1 MESKNMN
8 DGYRAAKEKFVEEL
22 EKQTI
27 DSLSIQNDIE
37 LSEKTKQL
45 IRNEAV
51 KELDLFLDTKIK
63 KVKKVIKKQLK
74 LKIKQEKK
82 KKWLENSFQRFNIY
96 FRIQHMMLFTSVIIL
111 IITGLPIK
119 FPNSVVSK
127 FMMTIMGGIYTQGIL
142 HRIGASLLIGF
153 YVFHTL
159 YTIFNKEGRRDFLQ
173 LLPRLKDVQDV
184 LQMVK
189 YFFGF
194 AKEKPKFDRFSYI
207 EKFDY
212 WAVYWGG
219 IVMVGSGL
227 IMWFHNIALRYF
239 PKYVYDI
246 AREAHSDEALLATL
260 TIVIWHFYN
269 VHFNPSR
276 FPGSLVWWHGRL
288 TKEQMIEEHPLEY
301 ERLMKEKE
309 GKND

>member
-1 MESKNMN
+1 MDERFKT
-8 DGYRAAKEKFVEEL
+8 AKEKFIEEL

-27 DSLSIQNDIE
+27 KSLSIENDKE
-37 LSEKTKQL
+37 LSEKAKQL
-45 IRNEAV
+45 IKNEV
-51 KELDLFLDTKIK
+51 NELDVFLDAKLRKVLKIIK
-63 KVKKVIKKQLK
+63 KLQRI
-74 LKIKQEKK
+74 KIKQEKK
-82 KKWLENSFQRFNIY
+82 KEWLENSFQRFNIY

-119 FPNSVVSK
+119 FPNSSVSK
-127 FMMTIMGGIYTQGIL
+127 FMMLLMGGITTQGIL
-142 HRIGASLLIGF
+142 HRIGAVLLIGF

-159 YTIFNKEGRRDFLQ
+159 YTIFNKEGRKDFIQ
-173 LLPRLKDVQDV
+173 LLPRLKDVKDV
-184 LQMVK
+184 LQMIK

-288 TKEQMIEEHPLEY
+288 TKEQMMEEHPLEY
-301 ERLMKEKE
+301 ERLMQEKE
-309 GKND
+309 EKNG

>member
-1 MESKNMN
+1 MEDKFKTV
-8 DGYRAAKEKFVEEL
+8 KEKIAEEL
-22 EKQTI
+22 QKYA
-27 DSLSIQNDIE
+27 LDILPDRE
-37 LSEKTKQL
+37 DKGLDEETQRLVRDETTEGLDAFLNIKTKN
-45 IRNEAV
+45 IH
-51 KELDLFLDTKIK
+51 KI
-63 KVKKVIKKQLK
+63 IKKQHA
-74 LKIKQEKK
+74 LKIKLDKKQEWQKDT
-82 KKWLENSFQRFNIY
+82 FQRFNIY
-96 FRIQHMMLFTSVIIL
+96 FRIQHMMLFMSVIIL

-119 FPNSVVSK
+119 FPNSSISK
-127 FMMTIMGGIYTQGIL
+127 FMMSIMGGISTQGIL
-142 HRIGASLLIGF
+142 HRIGAVLLIGF

-159 YTIFNKEGRRDFLQ
+159 YTIFNKDGRRDFVQ
-173 LLPRLKDVQDV
+173 LLPKSKDVKDIF
-184 LQMVK
+184 QMIK

-194 AKEKPKFDRFSYI
+194 AKDKPKFDRFSYI

-227 IMWFHNIALRYF
+227 IMWFHNIALSYF

-276 FPGSLVWWHGRL
+276 FPGSLVWWHGKL
-288 TKEQMIEEHPLEY
+288 TKEQMIDEHPLEY
-301 ERLMKEKE
+301 ERIVKGKE

>member
-1 MESKNMN
+1 MSDRYK
-8 DGYRAAKEKFVEEL
+8 DAKENFLEEL
-22 EKQTI
+22 ENYVAE
-27 DSLSIQNDIE
+27 SLN
-37 LSEKTKQL
+37 
-45 IRNEAV
+45 IRDD
-51 KELDLFLDTKIK
+51 KELTGKAMQLLRDETGKDLDIFLDSRL
-63 KVKKVIKKQLK
+63 KKVIRQIRK
-74 LKIKQEKK
+74 LQAIKSKLEKK
-82 KKWLENSFQRFNIY
+82 KKWSEDTFQRFNIY
-96 FRIQHMMLFTSVIIL
+96 FRIQHIMLFTSVILL

-119 FPNSVVSK
+119 FPNATASK
-127 FMMTIMGGIYTQGIL
+127 ILMHFMGGIAMQGII
-142 HRIGASLLIGF
+142 HRAGALLLIAF

-159 YTIFNKEGRRDFLQ
+159 YTIFDKEGRRDFVA
-173 LLPRLKDVQDV
+173 LLPGLKDVKDIIR
-184 LQMVK
+184 MIK

-194 AKEKPKFDRFSYI
+194 SKDKPKFDRFSYI

-227 IMWFHNIALRYF
+227 IMWLHNLTLRYL

-276 FPGSLVWWHGRL
+276 FPGSMVWWHGKL
-288 TKEQMIEEHPLEY
+288 TKEQMMDEHLLEY
-301 ERLMKEKE
+301 ERLIKEKE
-309 GKND
+309 GHNG

>member
-1 MESKNMN
+1 MEDN
-8 DGYRAAKEKFVEEL
+8 YRTAKDRIIEEL
-22 EKQTI
+22 ERFAAGVVPGTGEHDLDDETRRLIRQEALRDLDTF
-27 DSLSIQNDIE
+27 LGA
-37 LSEKTKQL
+37 KTKN
-45 IRNEAV
+45 IRKLV
-51 KELDLFLDTKIK
+51 LRQQRL
-63 KVKKVIKKQLK
+63 KVKFL
-74 LKIKQEKK
+74 KK
-82 KKWLENSFQRFNIY
+82 KEWEKDTFQRFNIY
-96 FRIQHMMLFTSVIIL
+96 FRIQHMMLFSSVIIL

-119 FPNSVVSK
+119 FPNSAISK
-127 FMMTIMGGIYTQGIL
+127 FMMSIMGGISTQGIL
-142 HRIGASLLIGF
+142 HRIGAVLLIGF

-159 YTIFNKEGRRDFLQ
+159 YTIFNRDGRRDFVQ
-173 LLPRLKDVQDV
+173 LLPKPKDIKDVV
-184 LQMVK
+184 QMIK

-194 AKEKPKFDRFSYI
+194 AKEKPRFDRFSYI

-227 IMWFHNIALRYF
+227 IMWFHNIALSVF

-276 FPGSLVWWHGRL
+276 FPGSLVWWHGKL
-288 TKEQMIEEHPLEY
+288 TKEQMIDEHPLEY
-301 ERLMKEKE
+301 ERLTKEKE
-309 GKND
+309 DDNG

>member
-1 MESKNMN
+1 MTNRKP
-8 DGYRAAKEKFVEEL
+8 V
-22 EKQTI
+22 KQ
-27 DSLSIQNDIE
+27 
-37 LSEKTKQL
+37 
-45 IRNEAV
+45 
-51 KELDLFLDTKIK
+51 
-63 KVKKVIKKQLK
+63 
-74 LKIKQEKK
+74 
-82 KKWLENSFQRFNIY
+82 WLA
-96 FRIQHMMLFTSVIIL
+96 HMMLFTSVIIL

-119 FPNSVVSK
+119 FPNSKISK
-127 FMMTIMGGIYTQGIL
+127 FMMSLMGGISTQGIL
-142 HRIGASLLIGF
+142 HRIGAVLLISF

-173 LLPRLKDVQDV
+173 LLPRFKDIKDVF
-184 LQMVK
+184 QMIK

-227 IMWFHNIALRYF
+227 IMWFHNIALSYF

-276 FPGSLVWWHGRL
+276 FPGSLVWWHGKL
-288 TKEQMIEEHPLEY
+288 TKEQMIDEHPLEY
-301 ERLMKEKE
+301 ERIVKEKE

>member
-1 MESKNMN
+1 M
-8 DGYRAAKEKFVEEL
+8 AAVARNHAFL
-22 EKQTI
+22 
-27 DSLSIQNDIE
+27 DA
-37 LSEKTKQL
+37 KTKN
-45 IRNEAV
+45 IRTLV
-51 KELDLFLDTKIK
+51 LR
-63 KVKKVIKKQLK
+63 QQRLK
-74 LKIKQEKK
+74 AKLQKK
-82 KKWLENSFQRFNIY
+82 KEWEKDTFLRFNIY
-96 FRIQHMMLFTSVIIL
+96 FRIQHIMLFSSVIIL
-111 IITGLPIK
+111 VITGLPIK
-119 FPNSVVSK
+119 FPNSSISR
-127 FMMTIMGGIYTQGIL
+127 FMMSVMGGIATQGIL
-142 HRIGASLLIGF
+142 HRVGAVLLIGF

-159 YTIFNKEGRRDFLQ
+159 YTIFNREGRRDFVQ
-173 LLPRLKDVQDV
+173 LLPKPKDIKDVF
-184 LQMVK
+184 QMIK

-227 IMWFHNIALRYF
+227 IMWFHNIALSVF

-276 FPGSLVWWHGRL
+276 FPGSLVWWHGKL
-288 TKEQMIEEHPLEY
+288 TKEQMIDEHPLEY
-301 ERLMKEKE
+301 ERMIKEKE
-309 GKND
+309 DDNG

>member
-1 MESKNMN
+1 MKDN
-8 DGYRAAKEKFVEEL
+8 YRPAKDKIIEEL
-22 EKQTI
+22 ERYAAGIIPGTG
-27 DSLSIQNDIE
+27 DHE
-37 LSEKTKQL
+37 LDDETKRLIRQEAVRDLDAFLDAKTKN
-45 IRNEAV
+45 IRTLV
-51 KELDLFLDTKIK
+51 LR
-63 KVKKVIKKQLK
+63 QQRLK
-74 LKIKQEKK
+74 AKLQKK
-82 KKWLENSFQRFNIY
+82 KEWEKDTFLRFNIY
-96 FRIQHMMLFTSVIIL
+96 FRIQHIMLFSSVIIL
-111 IITGLPIK
+111 VITGLPIK
-119 FPNSVVSK
+119 FPNSSISR
-127 FMMTIMGGIYTQGIL
+127 FMMSVMGGIATQGIL
-142 HRIGASLLIGF
+142 HRVGAVLLIGF

-159 YTIFNKEGRRDFLQ
+159 YTIFNREGRRDFVQ
-173 LLPRLKDVQDV
+173 LLPKPKDIKDVF
-184 LQMVK
+184 QMIK

-227 IMWFHNIALRYF
+227 IMWFHNIALSVF

-276 FPGSLVWWHGRL
+276 FPGSLVWWHGKL
-288 TKEQMIEEHPLEY
+288 TKEQMIDEHPLEY
-301 ERLMKEKE
+301 ERMIKEKE
-309 GKND
+309 DDNG

>member
-1 MESKNMN
+1 MEDK
-8 DGYRAAKEKFVEEL
+8 YKTAKAKIAEEL
-22 EKQTI
+22 RKYALDTLPDQEEK
-27 DSLSIQNDIE
+27 E
-37 LSEKTKQL
+37 LNEKTQRL
-45 IRNEAV
+45 VTDEAI
-51 KELDLFLDTKIK
+51 EGLDALL
-63 KVKKVIKKQLK
+63 KVKTKNIQKIIKKQHA
-74 LKIKQEKK
+74 LKINLDKK
-82 KKWLENSFQRFNIY
+82 KEWQKDTFQRFNIY
-96 FRIQHMMLFTSVIIL
+96 FRIQHIMLFSSVIIL

-119 FPNSVVSK
+119 FPNSSISK
-127 FMMTIMGGIYTQGIL
+127 FMMSIMGGISTQGIL
-142 HRIGASLLIGF
+142 HRIGAVLLIGF

-159 YTIFNKEGRRDFLQ
+159 YTIFNKDGRRDFVH
-173 LLPRLKDVQDV
+173 LLPKPKDIRDVVQ
-184 LQMVK
+184 MIK

-194 AKEKPKFDRFSYI
+194 AREKPKFDRFSYI

-227 IMWFHNIALRYF
+227 IMWFHNIALMYF

-276 FPGSLVWWHGRL
+276 FPGSLVWWHGKL
-288 TKEQMIEEHPLEY
+288 TKEQMLDEHPLEY
-301 ERLMKEKE
+301 ERILKEKE

>member
-1 MESKNMN
+1 MEDK
-8 DGYRAAKEKFVEEL
+8 RKTTKEKITEEL
-22 EKQTI
+22 EKYAAGVLP
-27 DSLSIQNDIE
+27 DREDKE
-37 LSEKTKQL
+37 LSEETKQL
-45 IRNEAV
+45 VRNEAL
-51 KELDLFLDTKIK
+51 KDLDAFLDVKIK
-63 KVKKVIKKQLK
+63 NIRKLIMKQQRLK
-74 LKIKQEKK
+74 AKLDKK
-82 KKWLENSFQRFNIY
+82 KEWQKDTFQRFNIY
-96 FRIQHMMLFTSVIIL
+96 FRIQHIMLFSSVIIL

-119 FPNSVVSK
+119 FPNSSISK
-127 FMMTIMGGIYTQGIL
+127 FMMSVMGGISTQGIL
-142 HRIGASLLIGF
+142 HRIGAVLLIGF

-159 YTIFNKEGRRDFLQ
+159 YTIFNKDGRRDFVQ
-173 LLPRLKDVQDV
+173 LLPKPRDIKDIF
-184 LQMVK
+184 QMIK

-194 AKEKPKFDRFSYI
+194 AKDKPKFDRFSYI

-227 IMWFHNIALRYF
+227 IMWFHNIALSYF

-276 FPGSLVWWHGRL
+276 FPGSLVWWHGKL
-288 TKEQMIEEHPLEY
+288 TKEQMIDEHPLEY
-301 ERLMKEKE
+301 ERIMEEKE
-309 GKND
+309 GKNV

>member
-1 MESKNMN
+1 MN
-8 DGYRAAKEKFVEEL
+8 DKYKTTKEKIIKEF
-22 EKQTI
+22 EKHTL
-27 DSLSIQNDIE
+27 DSISEQDKKE
-37 LSEKTKQL
+37 LSEGTKQL
-45 IRNEAV
+45 IKDETI
-51 KELDLFLDTKIK
+51 KDLDAFLDAKLKNIHKI
-63 KVKKVIKKQLK
+63 IKKQQAIKTK
-74 LKIKQEKK
+74 LDKKNKWEKDT
-82 KKWLENSFQRFNIY
+82 FQRFNIY
-96 FRIQHMMLFTSVIIL
+96 FRIQHIMLFTSVIIL

-119 FPNSVVSK
+119 FPNSKISK
-127 FMMTIMGGIYTQGIL
+127 FMMSLMGGISTQGIL
-142 HRIGASLLIGF
+142 HRIGAVLLISF

-173 LLPRLKDVQDV
+173 LLPRFKDIKDVF
-184 LQMVK
+184 QMIK

-227 IMWFHNIALRYF
+227 IMWFHNIALSYF

-276 FPGSLVWWHGRL
+276 FPGSLVWWHGKL
-288 TKEQMIEEHPLEY
+288 TKEQMIDEHPLEY
-301 ERLMKEKE
+301 ERIVKEKE

>member
-1 MESKNMN
+1 MN
-8 DGYRAAKEKFVEEL
+8 DRYQAAKEKFIEEL
-22 EKQTI
+22 EKQI
-27 DSLSIQNDIE
+27 IASLSIENDKE
-37 LSEKTKQL
+37 LVEKTKQL
-45 IRNEAV
+45 IRNEAA
-51 KELDLFLDTKIK
+51 KDLDTFLNTRLKGITR
-63 KVKKVIKKQLK
+63 VIKKQHR

-82 KKWLENSFQRFNIY
+82 KEWLENSFQRFNIY

-119 FPNSVVSK
+119 FPNSPVSK
-127 FMMTIMGGIYTQGIL
+127 FMMSLMGGISTQGIL
-142 HRIGASLLIGF
+142 HRIGAVLLIGF

-159 YTIFNKEGRRDFLQ
+159 YTIFNKDGRKDFVQ
-173 LLPRLKDVQDV
+173 LLPRLKDVKDV
-184 LQMVK
+184 FQMVK

-227 IMWFHNIALRYF
+227 IMWFHNLALSYF

-288 TKEQMIEEHPLEY
+288 TREQMIE
-301 ERLMKEKE
+301 
-309 GKND
+309 

>member
-1 MESKNMN
+1 MN

>member
-1 MESKNMN
+1 MEDKHKT
-8 DGYRAAKEKFVEEL
+8 AKEKLIEEL
-22 EKQTI
+22 SRYAAGVLPDQEGK
-27 DSLSIQNDIE
+27 E
-37 LSEKTKQL
+37 LSEETKQL
-45 IRNEAV
+45 IRNEAI
-51 KELDLFLDTKIK
+51 KDLDAFLDVKIK
-63 KVKKVIKKQLK
+63 NIHKLIKNEQALK
-74 LKIKQEKK
+74 AKLDKK
-82 KKWLENSFQRFNIY
+82 KEWQKDTFQRFNIY
-96 FRIQHMMLFTSVIIL
+96 FRIQHIMLFSSVIIL

-119 FPNSVVSK
+119 FPNSAVSK
-127 FMMTIMGGIYTQGIL
+127 FVMSIMGGISTQGIL
-142 HRIGASLLIGF
+142 HRIGAALLIGF

-159 YTIFNKEGRRDFLQ
+159 YTIFHKDGRRDFVQ
-173 LLPRLKDVQDV
+173 LLPKPKDIKDVF
-184 LQMVK
+184 QMIK

-194 AKEKPKFDRFSYI
+194 AKDKPKFDRFSYI

-227 IMWFHNIALRYF
+227 IMWFHNLALSYF

-276 FPGSLVWWHGRL
+276 FPGSLVWWHGKL
-288 TKEQMIEEHPLEY
+288 TKEQMIDEHPLEY
-301 ERLMKEKE
+301 EKIMKGKE
-309 GKND
+309 GKNV

>member
-1 MESKNMN
+1 MEDKYKASK
-8 DGYRAAKEKFVEEL
+8 AKIAEEL
-22 EKQTI
+22 QKYALDTLPDREEKGL
-27 DSLSIQNDIE
+27 D
-37 LSEKTKQL
+37 EKTQRL
-45 IRNEAV
+45 VMDEANEG
-51 KELDLFLDTKIK
+51 LDAFFNAKIK
-63 KVKKVIKKQLK
+63 NIHKIIKKQHA
-74 LKIKQEKK
+74 LKIKLDKKQEWQKDTY
-82 KKWLENSFQRFNIY
+82 QRFNIY
-96 FRIQHMMLFTSVIIL
+96 FRIQHMMLFSSVIIL

-119 FPNSVVSK
+119 FPNSSISK
-127 FMMTIMGGIYTQGIL
+127 FMMSIMGGIATQGIL
-142 HRIGASLLIGF
+142 HRIGAVLLIGF

-159 YTIFNKEGRRDFLQ
+159 YTIFNKDGRRDFVQ
-173 LLPRLKDVQDV
+173 LLPKPKDAVDV
-184 LQMVK
+184 FQMIK

-227 IMWFHNIALRYF
+227 IMWFHNLALSYF

-276 FPGSLVWWHGRL
+276 FPGSLVWWHGKL
-288 TKEQMIEEHPLEY
+288 TKEQMIDEHPLEY
-301 ERLMKEKE
+301 ERILKEKE